1 MVQTCANEIRER
13 ERVVLRLFSKAGR
26 GGVHRLVLRK
36 EERGGD
42 RLVQSS
48 TVFIKAG
55 DWHRPVLK
63 RGRNYTAIFSG
74 KRREGE
80 WYRQH

>member
-1 MVQTCANEIRER
+1 
-13 ERVVLRLFSKAGR
+13 
-26 GGVHRLVLRK
+26 VLRK

-48 TVFIKAG
+48 TVFTKAG

-80 WYRQH
+80 SGTDSTKKVEESTDLYAQTRRGGD